1 MLSGLKGEIGEAER
15 QAAKR
20 KYMLATL
27 RNCSNNALGRNV
39 MTLYLVVDI
48 SFLQ

>member
-1 MLSGLKGEIGEAER
+1 MLNALKGEIGDAER

-27 RNCSNNALGRNV
+27 RNCSNSALGKN
-39 MTLYLVVDI
+39 MIALYLVVDI
-48 SFLQ
+48 LFLQ